1 MHQLRTV
8 PRWRPSAR
16 SLGFARKLP
25 IITGLLISASILGA
39 NYVESPA
46 LVIAFMSLAFFGN
59 GLASITW
66 SLVSAIAPARLLGLT
81 GGMFN
86 FVGNLASVGV
96 PIVIGYL
103 VKGGDFA
110 PAITFIAMTAMAGAT
125 CGSSLPD
132 AFSVS
137 IPAMRADSPG

>member
-1 MHQLRTV
+1 M

-66 SLVSAIAPARLLGLT
+66 SLVSAIAPERLLGLT
-81 GGMFN
+81 GG
-86 FVGNLASVGV
+86 
-96 PIVIGYL
+96 
-103 VKGGDFA
+103 
-110 PAITFIAMTAMAGAT
+110 T
-125 CGSSLPD
+125 
-132 AFSVS
+132 FSVS